1 MTIGLQYIVDSFNE
15 VLTSDDI
22 DIMTAFQQKIKATI
36 DIPTGHTTYLKQNN
50 NIRDNSTHSKIQ
62 LFETTQRHGIDQSNK
77 PLSFNNVY
85 NYIQQ
90 NRRFDINHTNSI
102 PYIFPRQ
109 KRKRDNS
116 IGSNTYK
123 PNHRKI
129 ARLFFLEKDD
139 VTHYLN
145 NKYLCDN
152 YIQILKCIKEITLDR
167 FAAIINADYEEDII
181 SSINLFKNNTPP
193 GTDINTL
200 CESILKTV

>member
-85 NYIQQ
+85 NYIQK

-109 KRKRDNS
+109 KRKRNNS

-123 PNHRKI
+123 QNHRKI
-129 ARLFFLEKDD
+129 VYLFFLEKDD
-139 VTHYLN
+139 VTPYLH
-145 NKYLCDN
+145 NKYLRDN
-152 YIQILKCIKEITLDR
+152 YIKILKCIKEITLDR
-167 FAAIINADYEEDII
+167 FAAIINANYEEDII